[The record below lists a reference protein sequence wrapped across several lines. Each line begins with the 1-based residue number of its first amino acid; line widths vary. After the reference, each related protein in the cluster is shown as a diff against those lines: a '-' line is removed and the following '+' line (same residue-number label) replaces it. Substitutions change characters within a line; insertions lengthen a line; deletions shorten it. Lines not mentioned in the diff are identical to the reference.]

1 MQRWRWWQW
10 LGVATL
16 AACSSPTPAP
26 SDAGADVAATGD
38 ADVPAVTDAPRPADG
53 GIESVPLAETRRL
66 PGLTRAVEVLRTE
79 GGVPHVY
86 AHNEDDLYRTLG
98 FVVARDRYFMIDL
111 ARRLAQGKVSALLG
125 DAALSTDL
133 ESRGTGMLHVTE
145 GLLGA
150 LSPETARRFDAYA
163 AGINAYIAAVRAGE
177 APPPSELQVAAPLLG
192 RPNAGAMMEDFTRRD
207 ICAMGTTFLYQSG
220 FETEDVGRTASAA
233 ALPGDFTG
241 QALARLRRAGT
252 LSDIWNRGFQ
262 ARPSASARG
271 GWGLET
277 GTMPTG
283 LTPPVPGQE
292 APPAEPV
299 APARPPRTD
308 STFARRVPASMLA
321 DLDATLRRIQ
331 DRLNRPRF
339 EGFGSN
345 AWAVMGRH
353 TRDGATLLAADGHLP
368 LTIPTLFY
376 QVGLN
381 TRHLGGG
388 DIQQVGIML
397 PLVPALAMGTNGHVA
412 WGHTQLAGDITDWY
426 REEVLLDAQGRPRAT
441 RFMGQERPLQRIDEA
456 YVIAN
461 VPALNSRGRTERV
474 TRWVTFDGRF
484 LTAIEGR
491 RPMAGETL
499 PMGQSRVTMLGEDIV
514 PGDTNNDGVITG
526 VSFDY
531 VPLDP
536 SQIFDV
542 VDRWGKARDVAAYRQ
557 ASRGLVGYSLNQVAA
572 DAQGSIYYAGYQA
585 VPCRGYLPRDSER
598 NWLPGADP
606 RQLLDGTRY
615 GGFRIPVRDG
625 VVDEAPGQS
634 DPYQCVVPFERT
646 PAALNPDRGYVQ
658 TANNEPGEITGDG
671 SVTNDPYYIGGPWG
685 DGFRAY
691 RLDQTLSA
699 GVTARSF
706 DEETTAQLQGDVH
719 SNLGEVFVPVLLDAV
734 SEARTAAMGTPAA
747 GSVAARLAAM
757 YRANRADYD
766 EVARRL
772 AAWRDADYRGDSGVE
787 TFYHALTP
795 GEGERSVAT
804 TLFNAWMGRFVREVF
819 DDERLPAG
827 VFDGGGAARIRTL
840 MLMLES
846 RGENRRMLASFNPET
861 RESAYFDIL
870 GTEAVET
877 SREVALRALDL
888 SLTYLRSAPRGPGV
902 GGFGT
907 RDWDA
912 FRWGLRHHVRFNSI
926 LASFLGN
933 NASFGA
939 LTDGFSITPAR
950 IPLAPNLG
958 MDDPRR
964 TLPGFPRPGD
974 QWVVDA
980 ANSGLNGET
989 FTFGSGPTY
998 RMVVALR
1005 PGGPDA
1011 TTGRNIVPGGQSGL
1025 RTSPHFD
1032 DQVRLWLG
1040 NRALPMPLATQA
1052 VINAAQ
1058 SRERFEPAP

>member
-1 MQRWRWWQW
+1 MG

-16 AACSSPTPAP
+16 AAACSSPTPGP
-26 SDAGADVAATGD
+26 VDAATDVVGADGGDVADG
-38 ADVPAVTDAPRPADG
+38 PAPTDTPRPADG
-53 GIESVPLAETRRL
+53 GIDTVPLAETRRL
-66 PGLTRAVEVLRTE
+66 PGLTQAVEVLRTE

-98 FVVARDRYFMIDL
+98 FVVARDRFFMLDL
-111 ARRLAQGKVSALLG
+111 ARRLAQGKLSALLG
-125 DAALSTDL
+125 DSALATDL
-133 ESRGTGMLHVTE
+133 ESRGTGMLHVTD

-150 LSPETARRFDAYA
+150 LSPATARRFDAYA

-192 RPNAGAMMEDFTRRD
+192 RPNAGAMMEDFSRRD
-207 ICAMGTTFLYQSG
+207 VCAMGTTFLYQSG
-220 FETEDVGRTASAA
+220 FETDDVGRTAAAA

-241 QALARLRRAGT
+241 QSLADLRRAGT
-252 LSDIWNRGFQ
+252 LADIWNRPTQ
-262 ARPSASARG
+262 ARPSSSSRG

-277 GTMPTG
+277 GTLPMG
-283 LTPPVPGQE
+283 LGPPVPGPE
-292 APPAEPV
+292 TPFEPV

-308 STFARRVPASMLA
+308 STHARRLPRTMLA
-321 DLDATLRRIQ
+321 ELDTTLRRIQ
-331 DRLNRPRF
+331 DRLQRPKF

-388 DIQQVGIML
+388 EIQQVGLML
-397 PLVPALAMGTNGHVA
+397 PLVPALAMGTNGYVA
-412 WGHTQLAGDITDWY
+412 WGHTQLGGDITDWY
-426 REEVLLDAQGRPRAT
+426 REEVVLDAAGLPRAT
-441 RFMGQERPLQRIDEA
+441 RFMGQERPLQRVDEE

-461 VPALNSRGRTERV
+461 VPALNSVGRTERV
-474 TRWVTFDGRF
+474 TRWVTYDGRL
-484 LTAIEGR
+484 LTALEGR
-491 RPMAGETL
+491 RPMANEML
-499 PMGQSRVTMLGEDIV
+499 PQGQSRVSLLGQEVV
-514 PGDTNNDGVITG
+514 PGDTDNDGVITG
-526 VSFDY
+526 VTFDY

-542 VDRWGKARDVAAYRQ
+542 IDRWGRARDVAAYRQ

-572 DAQGSIYYAGYQA
+572 DAQGSVYYSGYQA
-585 VPCRGYLPRDSER
+585 VPCRGYLPRDTDR
-598 NWLPGADP
+598 NWVAGADP
-606 RQLLDGTRY
+606 RMLLDGTRY
-615 GGFRIPVRDG
+615 GGFRIPIRDG
-625 VVDEAPGQS
+625 LVDEGPGQT
-634 DPYQCVVPFERT
+634 DPAQCVVPFDRI
-646 PAALNPDRGYVQ
+646 PGALNPDRGYVQ

-671 SVTNDPYYIGGPWG
+671 TVANDPFYIGGPWG
-685 DGFRAY
+685 DGFRGY
-691 RLDQTLSA
+691 RLDQTLTA
-699 GVTARSF
+699 GVAARTF
-706 DEETTAQLQGDVH
+706 DEETTARLQGDVH
-719 SNLGEVFVPVLLDAV
+719 SNLGEVFVPVLLEAV
-734 SEARTAAMGTPAA
+734 AAARTASMGSPAP
-747 GSVAARLAAM
+747 GSPAARLGAM
-757 YRANRADYD
+757 YTAHAADYD
-766 EVARRL
+766 EVSRRL
-772 AAWRDADYRGDSGVE
+772 TAWQAADYRADSGVE

-804 TLFNAWMGRFVREVF
+804 TVFNAWMGRFVREVF

-827 VFDGGGAARIRTL
+827 VFDGGSAARIRTL

-846 RGENRRMLASFNPET
+846 RGENRRTLASYNPET
-861 RESAYFDIL
+861 QESAYFDIL
-870 GTEAVET
+870 GTPLVET

-888 SLTYLRSAPRGPGV
+888 SLAYLRGPQRSPGV

-907 RDWDA
+907 ADWDR

-933 NASFGA
+933 DTSFGA
-939 LTDGFSITPAR
+939 LTDGFSITPTR
-950 IPLAPNLG
+950 LPLSPGLA

-974 QWVVDA
+974 QWALDA

-998 RMVVALR
+998 RLVVALR

-1011 TTGRNIVPGGQSGL
+1011 TTGRNVVPGGQSGL
-1025 RTSPHFD
+1025 RNSPHFD

-1040 NRALPMPLATQA
+1040 NQALPMPLATQA

-1058 SRERFEPAP
+1058 SRERFEPGS

>member
-1 MQRWRWWQW
+1 
-10 LGVATL
+10 VDAAT
-16 AACSSPTPAP
+16 T
-26 SDAGADVAATGD
+26 DVAD
-38 ADVPAVTDAPRPADG
+38 AAGPTDVPRLGDG
-53 GIESVPLAETRRL
+53 GIDTVPLAETRSL
-66 PGLTRAVEVLRTE
+66 PGLTQAVEVLRTE
-79 GGVPHVY
+79 GGVPHVF

-98 FVVARDRYFMIDL
+98 FVVARDRFFMLDL
-111 ARRLAQGKVSALLG
+111 ARRLAQGKLSALLG
-125 DAALSTDL
+125 DAALATDL

-150 LSPETARRFDAYA
+150 LSPATTRRFDAYA

-177 APPPSELQVAAPLLG
+177 AAPPSELQVAAPLLG
-192 RPNAGAMMEDFTRRD
+192 RPNAGAMMEDFTRQD

-220 FETEDVGRTASAA
+220 FETDDVGRTASAA

-241 QALARLRRAGT
+241 QALAELRRAGA
-252 LSDIWNRGFQ
+252 LADIWNRPTQ
-262 ARPSASARG
+262 ARPSASSRG
-271 GWGLET
+271 GWGLEM
-277 GTMPTG
+277 GTMPAS
-283 LTPPVPGQE
+283 LTPPIPGLGGEVPD
-292 APPAEPV
+292 PI

-308 STFARRVPASMLA
+308 STHARRVPQTMLTE
-321 DLDATLRRIQ
+321 LDTTLRRIQ
-331 DRLNRPRF
+331 DRLQRPKH

-381 TRHLGGG
+381 TRLLGGG
-388 DIQQVGIML
+388 EIQQVGLML
-397 PLVPALAMGTNGHVA
+397 PLVPALAMGTNGYVA
-412 WGHTQLAGDITDWY
+412 WGHTQLGGDITDWY
-426 REEVLLDAQGRPRAT
+426 REEILLDSAGLPRAT
-441 RFMGQERPLQRIDEA
+441 RFMGQERPLQRVEEN

-461 VPALNSRGRTERV
+461 VPALNSVGRTERV
-474 TRWVTFDGRF
+474 QRWVTFDGRF

-491 RPMAGETL
+491 RPMANEML
-499 PMGQSRVTMLGEDIV
+499 PQGQSRVTLLGQDIV
-514 PGDTNNDGVITG
+514 PGDTDNDGVVSG

-542 VDRWGKARDVAAYRQ
+542 IDRWGRARDVAAYRQ

-572 DAQGSIYYAGYQA
+572 DAQGSIYYSGYQA
-585 VPCRGYLPRDSER
+585 VPCRGYLPRDSDR
-598 NWLPGADP
+598 NWLAGADP
-606 RQLLDGTRY
+606 RMLLDGTRY
-615 GGFRIPVRDG
+615 GGFRIPLRDG
-625 VVDEAPGQS
+625 LVDETPGQT
-634 DPYQCVVPFERT
+634 DPYQCVVPFERI
-646 PAALNPDRGYVQ
+646 PGALNPDRGYVQ

-671 SVTNDPYYIGGPWG
+671 TVTNDPFYIGGPWG
-685 DGFRAY
+685 DGFRGY
-691 RLDQTLSA
+691 RLDQTLAA

-734 SEARTAAMGTPAA
+734 AEARTAAMGSPAP
-747 GSVAARLAAM
+747 GSVEARLGAM
-757 YRANRADYD
+757 YTAHAADYD
-766 EVARRL
+766 EVSRRL
-772 AAWRDADYRGDSGVE
+772 TAWRAADYRADSGVE

-795 GEGERSVAT
+795 GEPERSVAT
-804 TLFNAWMGRFVREVF
+804 TVFNAWMGRFVREVF
-819 DDERLPAG
+819 DDERLPSG
-827 VFDGGGAARIRTL
+827 VFDGGAARIRTL

-846 RGENRRMLASFNPET
+846 RGENRRTLASFNPST

-870 GTEAVET
+870 DTPLVET

-888 SLTYLRSAPRGPGV
+888 SLTHLRSAPRSAGV

-907 RDWDA
+907 SEWDR

-933 NASFGA
+933 DSSFGA

-950 IPLAPNLG
+950 IALAPNLA

-974 QWVVDA
+974 QWAVDA

-989 FTFGSGPTY
+989 FSFGSGPTY
-998 RMVVALR
+998 RLVVALR

-1011 TTGRNIVPGGQSGL
+1011 TTGRNVVPGGQSGL
-1025 RTSPHFD
+1025 RNSPHFD

-1040 NRALPMPLATQA
+1040 NRALPMPLGTQA

-1058 SRERFEPAP
+1058 SRERFNPGS